1 MIVSEEEIR
10 GTKLATHINQ
20 SFLSITNSMPPL
32 SELENNESNFADYN
46 PTKYHILCSR
56 RSQGTFKS
64 KKRESIRPW
73 QYTKLD
79 PKGLC
84 SWTLLASG
92 CDL

>member
-46 PTKYHILCSR
+46 PTKYHISAQDVHRELSR
-56 RSQGTFKS
+56 L
-64 KKRESIRPW
+64 KKGESIRPW